1 MLVSLCV
8 AEAVLFVNTT
18 AFNLALPSVA
28 RSFNASTAE
37 QQWVVSVY
45 PLCFVAVLLI
55 AGFFGDLIGYRH
67 VLLTGL
73 TSYAAA
79 SVLGVVA
86 ANMVML
92 IAARALL
99 GVAAGMFIPM
109 GLALITTS
117 FSANNRSRAVTI
129 WTVAGTLGIPLGP
142 IIGGGMTLVMG
153 WKGLFIFDVIAMAVA
168 LVLNWTFLP
177 KDRAEGRAKTKFPLL
192 QSLLM
197 IAGVSLLSTG
207 LINAQKALLSWAT
220 LLPFLSGLTLAWL
233 FVFVV
238 GRSDTQLTDLSL
250 MRFTSFKVSSVALLL
265 LNFAAFGVTFIL
277 PTYLE
282 AVKGQNALTSGLM
295 LMPMVAAAIA
305 GAMLNKSF
313 VNKIGER
320 RACLMGLF
328 FIGFGL
334 LTIALGI
341 YTGVYGILVVG
352 QIVAGIGMGSG
363 QPVSFSWAFCDVP
376 SERSGKGSSLLSV
389 FQQLGS
395 ILGIG
400 VFGSIQ
406 GALYVRGLSSEVQ
419 GTGMAVANTVT
430 ASLQQA
436 TNMTGQAAAALRQ
449 SAIRAYVSA
458 GTANFII
465 SGLIVMIALMVV
477 FLMSRKPMGK
487 VS

>member
-1 MLVSLCV
+1 M
-8 AEAVLFVNTT
+8 
-18 AFNLALPSVA
+18 
-28 RSFNASTAE
+28 
-37 QQWVVSVY
+37 Q
-45 PLCFVAVLLI
+45 
-55 AGFFGDLIGYRH
+55 
-67 VLLTGL
+67 
-73 TSYAAA
+73 
-79 SVLGVVA
+79 
-86 ANMVML
+86 
-92 IAARALL
+92 
-99 GVAAGMFIPM
+99 
-109 GLALITTS
+109 
-117 FSANNRSRAVTI
+117 
-129 WTVAGTLGIPLGP
+129 
-142 IIGGGMTLVMG
+142 
-153 WKGLFIFDVIAMAVA
+153 
-168 LVLNWTFLP
+168 
-177 KDRAEGRAKTKFPLL
+177 
-192 QSLLM
+192 
-197 IAGVSLLSTG
+197 
-207 LINAQKALLSWAT
+207 
-220 LLPFLSGLTLAWL
+220 
-233 FVFVV
+233 
-238 GRSDTQLTDLSL
+238 
-250 MRFTSFKVSSVALLL
+250 FTSFRVSSAALLL

-328 FIGFGL
+328 CIGLGL
-334 LTIALGI
+334 LAIALGVH
-341 YTGVYGILVVG
+341 TGAYGILVVG
-352 QIVAGIGMGSG
+352 QLIAGIGMGSG
-363 QPVSFSWAFCDVP
+363 QPISFSWAFCDVP
-376 SERSGKGSSLLSV
+376 SERSGQGSSLLSV

-406 GALYVRGLSSEVQ
+406 GALYVRGLSAEVR

-436 TNMTGQAAAALRQ
+436 ENMTGQAAAALRQ

-465 SGLIVMIALMVV
+465 SGLIVMIALIVV

>member
-1 MLVSLCV
+1 M
-8 AEAVLFVNTT
+8 
-18 AFNLALPSVA
+18 
-28 RSFNASTAE
+28 
-37 QQWVVSVY
+37 
-45 PLCFVAVLLI
+45 
-55 AGFFGDLIGYRH
+55 
-67 VLLTGL
+67 
-73 TSYAAA
+73 
-79 SVLGVVA
+79 
-86 ANMVML
+86 
-92 IAARALL
+92 
-99 GVAAGMFIPM
+99 
-109 GLALITTS
+109 
-117 FSANNRSRAVTI
+117 TI

-197 IAGVSLLSTG
+197 IAGVSLLPTG

>member
-1 MLVSLCV
+1 MLVSLCI

-45 PLCFVAVLLI
+45 SLCFVAVLLI

-67 VLLTGL
+67 VLLLGL
-73 TSYAAA
+73 TLYAAA

-86 ANMVML
+86 VNIRML
-92 IAARALL
+92 IVARALL

-109 GLALITTS
+109 GLALITTT
-117 FSANNRSRAVTI
+117 FSATDRSRAVTI

-153 WKGLFIFDVIAMAVA
+153 WKGLFIFDVVAMILA
-168 LVLNWTFLP
+168 LALNWTFLP
-177 KDRAEGRAKTKFPLL
+177 KDRIVQPTKTRFPML
-192 QSLLM
+192 QCLLM
-197 IAGVSLLSTG
+197 IAGVGLLSTG
-207 LINAQKALLSWAT
+207 LINAQKAVLAWT
-220 LLPFLSGLTLAWL
+220 TVLPFLFGLILSGL
-233 FVFVV
+233 FVFTVC
-238 GRSDTQLTDLSL
+238 RSDEKLTDLSL
-250 MRFTSFKVSSVALLL
+250 MRFASFKVSSVALLL

-282 AVKGQNALTSGLM
+282 TVKGQNALTSGLM
-295 LMPMVAAAIA
+295 LMPMVAAAIT

-313 VNKIGER
+313 VNMVGER

-328 FIGFGL
+328 FIGSGL
-334 LTIALGI
+334 FAIALGI
-341 YTGVYGILVVG
+341 YTGIYGVLVVG
-352 QIVAGIGMGSG
+352 QIISGIGMGSG

-376 SERSGKGSSLLSV
+376 PERSGQGSSLLSV

-400 VFGSIQ
+400 VFGSVQ
-406 GALYVRGLSSEVQ
+406 GALYVRYLSSQ
-419 GTGMAVANTVT
+419 LRGTGVTVANTVT

-436 TNMTGQAAAALRQ
+436 ENMAGQAAAALRQ
-449 SAIRAYVSA
+449 SALQAYMSA
-458 GTANFII
+458 GVANFVT
-465 SGLIVMIALMVV
+465 SGLVVMIALVGV
-477 FLMSRKPMGK
+477 ILMSRKPVEK
-487 VS
+487 DP

>member
-1 MLVSLCV
+1 MKKLNKEWLMLVGLCV

-73 TSYAAA
+73 TLYAAA

-86 ANMVML
+86 ANMAML

-153 WKGLFIFDVIAMAVA
+153 WKGLFIFDVIAMVVA
-168 LVLNWTFLP
+168 LVLNWTFPP
-177 KDRAEGRAKTKFPLL
+177 KNRSQGRAKTKFPLL

-207 LINAQKALLSWAT
+207 LINAQKALLSWTT
-220 LLPFLSGLTLAWL
+220 LLPFLFGLTLAAL

-238 GRSDTQLTDLSL
+238 GRSDMQLTDLSL
-250 MRFTSFKVSSVALLL
+250 ICSSPHLKSVPLLCC
-265 LNFAAFGVTFIL
+265 F
-277 PTYLE
+277 
-282 AVKGQNALTSGLM
+282 
-295 LMPMVAAAIA
+295 
-305 GAMLNKSF
+305 
-313 VNKIGER
+313 
-320 RACLMGLF
+320 
-328 FIGFGL
+328 
-334 LTIALGI
+334 
-341 YTGVYGILVVG
+341 
-352 QIVAGIGMGSG
+352 
-363 QPVSFSWAFCDVP
+363 
-376 SERSGKGSSLLSV
+376 
-389 FQQLGS
+389 
-395 ILGIG
+395 
-400 VFGSIQ
+400 
-406 GALYVRGLSSEVQ
+406 
-419 GTGMAVANTVT
+419 
-430 ASLQQA
+430 
-436 TNMTGQAAAALRQ
+436 
-449 SAIRAYVSA
+449 
-458 GTANFII
+458 
-465 SGLIVMIALMVV
+465 
-477 FLMSRKPMGK
+477 
-487 VS
+487 